1 MPPIATTQLSSKG
14 QVVIPEEVR
23 TRLGL
28 RPGSRFVV
36 VAEPGVVIFKSI
48 DAPDRREFAGLVAKA
63 RKAARGAGLRKA
75 DVARAMQAVRG
86 SAADTRARVRR
97 AA

>member
-28 RPGSRFVV
+28 KPGSRFVV
-36 VAEPGVVIFKSI
+36 LAEPGVVIFKSI
-48 DAPDRREFAGLVAKA
+48 DAPHRREFAALVAKA

-75 DVARAMQAVRG
+75 DVASAIRAVRG
-86 SAADTRARVRR
+86 SAADTRARR